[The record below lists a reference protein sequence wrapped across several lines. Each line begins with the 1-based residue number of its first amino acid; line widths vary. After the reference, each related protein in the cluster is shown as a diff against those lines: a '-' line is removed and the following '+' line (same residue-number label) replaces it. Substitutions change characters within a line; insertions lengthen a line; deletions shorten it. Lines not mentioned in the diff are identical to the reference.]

1 MSTKRNSNNKN
12 NAHIGLRLRR
22 VEVLTFKFY
31 ILNIHYLE
39 IFYILSMRYYQYS
52 LLFFLFFLFLKV
64 LLTHCPLYLISIFFL
79 NLCTKSFL
87 MSIFSNLLSFISI
100 YNFARE
106 MPIREMPLFP
116 LSLFTLCLST
126 LSFFP
131 W

>member
-1 MSTKRNSNNKN
+1 MSTKRNFNNKN

-106 MPIREMPLFP
+106 MPLFP
-116 LSLFTLCLST
+116 FSFYTMPFN
-126 LSFFP
+126 SFFLP
-131 W
+131 LVILSH